1 VAVFALA
8 VDWRG
13 VPHAAFGGAI
23 AQLER
28 RAIARG
34 QWFDAAGLKL
44 WWAPTADDG
53 ASGLAHG
60 RERGNTEFALVDGA
74 LEIERAPN
82 ETRAQAVLRRYRER
96 GTRSLTALGGDYAL
110 IVFDAARRL
119 LLMQR
124 AASGS
129 RRIAWRR
136 DGPALV
142 AASEARAA
150 ALLAGVVPAPDP
162 AATAAF
168 FALDLP
174 AAGSSFIEAIAELRA
189 GAQRRIEAEA
199 EREDTMPL
207 ALEAVEVDAGDAD
220 AVCALWR
227 SALVRS
233 LLHAVGNHERV
244 ALWLSGGLDSGAL
257 ASLLGKRAHALS
269 WSLPVL
275 PECDERAWIETTAAA
290 AGSALT
296 LDDGSDATPLAAQ
309 YDWPLDPETP
319 VVSPYALLQQRLHRR
334 AGALG
339 LTRAL
344 SGHFGDH
351 VLPDPAWNLVDWART
366 RRWQR
371 FAAEFASRALRSG
384 WRDRAIRQLA
394 RQWFAR
400 GASPPSVP
408 WLSPEAQDLRRKRSA
423 EVVPW
428 IIACSRPDTAAALYD
443 DAACWEAALGV
454 AEAER
459 DGIAVRYPWRDPI
472 LLAAALAI
480 PAGWHGRE
488 TQAKLLT
495 RRMLAGALPD
505 RVRLRPKSA
514 SLTPFFRLGV
524 RERAR
529 ARIEQVLF
537 DPGARW
543 PRFVERG
550 ALERAWWGPADPERE
565 ELLIW
570 RALSFELWVAKLDSG
585 LRARISA

>member
-1 VAVFALA
+1 VAVFALS
-8 VDWRG
+8 VDWGAAPR
-13 VPHAAFGGAI
+13 AAFGGAI
-23 AQLER
+23 AQLQR
-28 RAIARG
+28 RAVATG
-34 QWFDAAGLKL
+34 QWFEAAGLRL
-44 WWAPTADDG
+44 WWAPTPDDS
-53 ASGLAHG
+53 ASGVAHSDG
-60 RERGNTEFALVDGA
+60 RGHAQLALVDGA
-74 LEIERAPN
+74 LEIERTPH
-82 ETRAQAVLRRYRER
+82 ETRAQAVLRHYRER
-96 GTRSLTALGGDYAL
+96 GTRALTVLGGDYAL
-110 IVFDAARRL
+110 VLIDVPRRL
-119 LLMQR
+119 VLLQR

-129 RRIAWRR
+129 RRIAWQRS
-136 DGPALV
+136 GPTLV

-150 ALLAGVVPAPDP
+150 ALLAGEVPVPDP
-162 AATAAF
+162 AAAAAF

-174 AAGSSFIEAIAELRA
+174 PPGRSFIAGVAEVRPGLQCCIEGEVERECA
-189 GAQRRIEAEA
+189 VPLVFDSVAVDADDIEA
-199 EREDTMPL
+199 
-207 ALEAVEVDAGDAD
+207 VSG
-220 AVCALWR
+220 LWR
-227 SALVRS
+227 SALARALRRVTGT
-233 LLHAVGNHERV
+233 HARV
-244 ALWLSGGLDSGAL
+244 ALWLSGGIDSGAL
-257 ASLLGKRAHALS
+257 AILLGQRAQAFS
-269 WSLPVL
+269 WSLPVIAV
-275 PECDERAWIETTAAA
+275 CDERAYIEATAAA
-290 AGSALT
+290 AGCALEIE
-296 LDDGSDATPLAAQ
+296 DGSDSTPLAAHS
-309 YDWPLDPETP
+309 DWPLDPETP

-351 VLPDPAWNLVDWART
+351 VLPDPAWNLVDWARA
-366 RRWQR
+366 RCWRR

-400 GASPPSVP
+400 GASPASAC
-408 WLSPEAQDLRRKRSA
+408 WLSAEARGLCTERNAETAAWVRS
-423 EVVPW
+423 
-428 IIACSRPDTAAALYD
+428 CSRPDTAAALYD

-550 ALERAWWGPADPERE
+550 ALERAWWGPADPECE

-570 RALSFELWVAKLDSG
+570 RALSFELWVAQLDSG